1 MKKRLFTACLVGAFT
16 IFGLFAEIPVG
27 YYYKAD
33 GLTQEALKTALSQI
47 ISNGRFLPYNS
58 SGGPN
63 TTWEGFYYTDR
74 NAADSSVI
82 DMYSNETFKF
92 PYIDGTPTF
101 MSVSGMHIEHS
112 LPKSWWGGA
121 MYNSYKD
128 LHHLFPA
135 EGRINS
141 AKNDLP
147 LGIVGTA
154 TSDNGV
160 SKVGQNTFRAS
171 DYSGNCFEPADQY
184 KGDFARAY
192 FYVATAY
199 QKFGEQNLWQS
210 PMMDNNTYPV
220 WKPWALELLLAWH
233 RADPVSQKELDR
245 QEEVYKI
252 QGNRNP
258 FIDCPDLVELIWGD
272 KQTTEFDAPN
282 IDAPFLV
289 SPTRWDR
296 FNFGVVMEGNNQSTS
311 FTVEGLNLIGDLTLK
326 IQDDTKAFAISKSKI
341 TKDEAVNQEKI
352 TLTFDASKT
361 GEYIDTIV
369 ISGGGL
375 SEAIKIGLRASVT
388 DEFMTLPAS
397 NVSATEAGLNWMPKA
412 DAAGYKL
419 DLYQGGEQA
428 SDLFFSYY
436 IEGAGYNKA
445 LAIYNGTGAAVDLS
459 KYELRK
465 QNNGV
470 GSFKSDSTLVLSGT
484 LANGGV
490 YVLAHFGASNEIK
503 ALANQ
508 ICGKT
513 SKDYETLLAFS
524 GNDAIA
530 LYHSGIQIDMLG
542 EVNNPN
548 NWGADVTLCRKSAV
562 NGPTPSFDWDEWEK
576 FATDYYTNLNKHT
589 MTGEPAQYI
598 VKQKEVGNVAA
609 CRILNLAPGTKYTY
623 RITAMDAANTPTVN
637 AVRFTTDILPAP
649 IALDPDNIEGDAFEP
664 LWENIPNVQEY
675 LIDIYKIITHPNDTT
690 ETEGFDSL
698 ISNKDSLVA
707 AGWNFGLTGTNN
719 TASAC
724 GVAIPCVAFKNE
736 KADNKTPILDTL
748 VTKPYNGIVKNLSF
762 MYRWGMK
769 KSKGNGDS
777 IATLTLDGYN
787 GTAWLNIDTLRA
799 DSTTDKHSPAYKFAY
814 EDGFR
819 QFRWIYTRKI
829 YGSVTLDDVSA
840 TYTPE
845 ETIFVKQNEPW
856 YEGWWV
862 EGLDTLTEYRYRLRA
877 TRHGYIS
884 DYSNEI
890 CVRTDTTL
898 MHDPHTNIVP
908 EPLSDDPEIDV
919 KITEIGDNALTIWAN
934 SNGIGIA
941 GAAENARI
949 RIYNIGGQI
958 VYNRSNIGN
967 EHFAPI
973 TRHGIYIVQ
982 VADRNGLH
990 TYKIAK

>member
-1 MKKRLFTACLVGAFT
+1 MKKRLFAACLVGAFT

-33 GLTQEALKTALSQI
+33 DLTQEALKTALSQI

-128 LHHLFPA
+128 LNHLFPA

-141 AKNDLP
+141 AKRDLP

-199 QKFGEQNLWQS
+199 EKFGEQNLWQS

-220 WKPWALELLLAWH
+220 WKPWALELLLEWH
-233 RADPVSQKELDR
+233 RADPVSQKERDR

-258 FIDCPDLVELIWGD
+258 FIDCPDLVELIWGN
-272 KQTTEFDAPN
+272 KQGEKFDAPET
-282 IDAPFLV
+282 DKPFLV

-311 FTVEGLNLIGDLTLK
+311 FIVEGLNLNSDLTLK
-326 IQDDTKAFAISKSKI
+326 IQDGTKAFVLSKNKI
-341 TKDEAVNQEKI
+341 TKEEALNQEKI
-352 TLTFDASKT
+352 TLTFDASET
-361 GEYIDTIV
+361 GEYSDTIV

-375 SEAIKIGLRASVT
+375 SEAVKIGLRASVT

-397 NVSATEAGLNWMPKA
+397 DVSATEARLNWMPKA
-412 DAAGYKL
+412 DAAGYKV
-419 DLYQGGEQA
+419 DVYQGGEKA

-436 IEGAGYNKA
+436 IVGKSWNKA
-445 LAIYNGTGAAVDLS
+445 IAIYNGTGAAVDLS

-465 QNNGV
+465 QNDGV
-470 GSFKSDSTLVLSGT
+470 GSFKSDTNLVLSGT
-484 LANGGV
+484 LANGSV
-490 YVLAHFGASNEIK
+490 YVLAHYGASDAIK
-503 ALANQ
+503 ALANK
-508 ICGKT
+508 ICGET
-513 SKDYETLLAFS
+513 STDQKTLLSFN
-524 GNDAIA
+524 GDDAVA

-542 EVNNPN
+542 EANNPKK
-548 NWGADVTLCRKSAV
+548 WGANVTLRRKATV

-576 FATDYYTNLNKHT
+576 FATDYYTDLDKHT
-589 MTGEPAQYI
+589 MTGAPTQYI
-598 VKQKEVGNVAA
+598 VKQQEVGNVAT

-623 RITAMDAANTPTVN
+623 RITAMDATNTPTVN
-637 AVRFTTDILPAP
+637 AVRFTTDVLPAP
-649 IALDPDNIEGDAFEP
+649 IALDPNNIEGDAFEP
-664 LWENIPNVQEY
+664 LWESVPNVQEY
-675 LIDIYKIITHPNDTT
+675 LIDIYTIAGSGFHT
-690 ETEGFDSL
+690 ETEGFDKLVTDKASL
-698 ISNKDSLVA
+698 EA
-707 AGWNFGLTGTNN
+707 AGWQFGITGTSSS
-719 TASAC
+719 ASAC
-724 GVAIPCVAFKNE
+724 GVATPCVSFQGEKLKN
-736 KADNKTPILDTL
+736 ATPILDTL
-748 VTKPYNGIVKNLSF
+748 VTKPYNSVVKNLSF
-762 MYRWGMK
+762 MYRWGNK
-769 KSKGNGDS
+769 KAKGNGDS

-787 GTAWLNIDTLRA
+787 GSEWLNIDTLRA
-799 DSTTDKHSPAYKFAY
+799 DSTTEKKYPVYKFAHT
-814 EDGFR
+814 DGYT
-819 QFRWIYTRKI
+819 QFRWIYTFKV
-829 YGSVTLDDVSA
+829 YGSVTLDDVSVFYGNED
-840 TYTPE
+840 TT
-845 ETIFVKQNEPW
+845 FVKQNEPW

-908 EPLSDDPEIDV
+908 EPLNDDPEIDV
-919 KITEIGDNALTIWAN
+919 KITEIADNALTIWAN
-934 SNGIGIA
+934 GSGIGIA
-941 GAAENARI
+941 GATENARI

-958 VYNRSNIGN
+958 VYDRSNIGN
-967 EHFAPI
+967 DHFVPI
-973 TRHGIYIVQ
+973 VRHGIYIVQ
-982 VADRNGLH
+982 VADKNGLH